1 MMEVVSRSSSNSI
14 PGLQSSRPTKAVGND
29 AGERVVLDNSSQA
42 SVPRRGTELHR
53 ASLLLLT
60 SDMQG
65 LFATF
70 FGAS

>member
-1 MMEVVSRSSSNSI
+1 PALVCN
-14 PGLQSSRPTKAVGND
+14 Q
-29 AGERVVLDNSSQA
+29 AGKPSLSTTMQRERVILDNSSQVA
-42 SVPRRGTELHR
+42 VPRRGTELHR

-60 SDMQG
+60 SDMHG